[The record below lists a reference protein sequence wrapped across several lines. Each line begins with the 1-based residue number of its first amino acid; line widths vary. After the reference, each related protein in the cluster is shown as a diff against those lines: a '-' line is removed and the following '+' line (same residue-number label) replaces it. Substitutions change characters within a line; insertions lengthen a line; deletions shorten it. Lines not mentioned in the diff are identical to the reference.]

1 MRFLVISGIRPSF
14 PGLSQSQRQVT
25 HVLLTRSPLIQP
37 VQAPV
42 FIVRLACVKHAASVR
57 PEPGSNSPLENKKAW
72 ITWSQN
78 KNETMIQTPHGVRWL
93 ITASSCHS
101 DNQKVFKNTYKYLV
115 SVSVNK
121 PPQYLLEKEAIY
133 WTKHTIEFSNNK
145 PHEPITPLIP
155 WQLQNVSQHLVYIFR
170 YPHRGNSSSLPG
182 VQRSCNT
189 NNRETHHILSIRVT
203 SKTSHK
209 PEEKHPIN
217 LSESPSD

>member
-121 PPQYLLEKEAIY
+121 PPPYLWEKEAIY

-145 PHEPITPLIP
+145 PHEPITPHNQHGNWRTSVNILFTFFATLIGATRLAY
-155 WQLQNVSQHLVYIFR
+155 QVSSDHATRTTVKHTTFFQSEQ
-170 YPHRGNSSSLPG
+170 PAKPATNPKK
-182 VQRSCNT
+182 NT
-189 NNRETHHILSIRVT
+189 L
-203 SKTSHK
+203 
-209 PEEKHPIN
+209 
-217 LSESPSD
+217 